1 MSATRS
7 ILHCGRQSASIF
19 SQHATASQRHEFARS
34 FQRAFQ
40 VPEGVESEK
49 IAGGCRNLRIAQI
62 NLTFLGTR
70 GEIEA
75 KSRRHRRHSALLIG
89 HRRARIMIDSGA
101 DWLRALK
108 SVSPTAIVLTHGHP
122 DHAFGLAR
130 GAPCPVYATEET
142 WSLIDRY
149 PIEDRRIVEARV
161 PFAIGG
167 VRLEAFP
174 VQHSIRAPAVGY
186 RVSGGRRGFFYV
198 PDVAAI
204 PQQCEALRGAS
215 LYVGDGATI
224 RRSMVRVR
232 GRVSIGHAP
241 ISAQLGWCQTE
252 GVARAIF
259 THCGSGI
266 VKGDTRRIAARIEK
280 LGRERGVD
288 ACVAYDG
295 LTLSP

>member
-1 MSATRS
+1 
-7 ILHCGRQSASIF
+7 
-19 SQHATASQRHEFARS
+19 
-34 FQRAFQ
+34 
-40 VPEGVESEK
+40 
-49 IAGGCRNLRIAQI
+49 
-62 NLTFLGTR
+62 
-70 GEIEA
+70 
-75 KSRRHRRHSALLIG
+75 
-89 HRRARIMIDSGA
+89 MIDCGA

-167 VRLEAFP
+167 VKLEAFP
-174 VQHSIRAPAVGY
+174 VQHSIRAPAVGF
-186 RVSGGRRGFFYV
+186 RVKQSRRHFFYV

-204 PQQCEALRGAS
+204 PRRYEALRGVP
-215 LYVGDGATI
+215 LYIGDGATI
-224 RRSMVRVR
+224 KRSMVRAR
-232 GRVSIGHAP
+232 GRTLIGHAP
-241 ISAQLGWCQTE
+241 ISAQLKWCKAE

-266 VKGDTRRIAARIEK
+266 VKADARRIAARIEE
-280 LGRERGVD
+280 LGRECGVD
-288 ACVAYDG
+288 ASVAYDG
-295 LTLSP
+295 LTLSF